1 MTLLPLSR
9 REQGGLI
16 AASFEEKSVWIQC
29 VGTGAALGAYLW
41 VAARMYAHGV
51 HELPAYAA
59 VFAVSVVLMVV
70 ILVLGHIVAAVTGK
84 AEKRDERDR
93 VIGWRSESNSSWVLA
108 TGVLAALACLAAS
121 VEPVLVAHLL
131 LGSLFV
137 SQLMQYGF
145 QILYYRRGM

>member
-1 MTLLPLSR
+1 M
-9 REQGGLI
+9 

-29 VGTGAALGAYLW
+29 VGTAAALGAYLW

-59 VFAVSVVLMVV
+59 VFAVAVVLMVV
-70 ILVLGHIVAAVTGK
+70 ILVLGHIVAAVVGK
-84 AEKRDERDR
+84 TEKRDERDR
-93 VIGWRSESNSSWVLA
+93 VIGWRSESNSAWVLA
-108 TGVLAALACLAAS
+108 TGVLAALACMAAS

-131 LGSLFV
+131 LLSLFA